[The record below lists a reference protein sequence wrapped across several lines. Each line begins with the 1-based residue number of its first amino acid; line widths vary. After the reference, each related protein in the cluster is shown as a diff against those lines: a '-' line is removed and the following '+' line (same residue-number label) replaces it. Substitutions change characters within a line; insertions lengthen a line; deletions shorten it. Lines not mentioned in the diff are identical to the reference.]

1 MSKNW
6 QVQATMFAKT
16 HDLLHTPEAHALDLV
31 SEMGEVAKELL
42 LATDYGKR
50 PFQPSLS
57 RPHLTDEMGDVLYS
71 LCVLA
76 TAVNV
81 DLDEALA
88 GALAK
93 YQKRVDGKN
102 HAGSASSV
110 ENHD

>member
-1 MSKNW
+1 MNGNW
-6 QVQATMFAKT
+6 QEWATGFAKT
-16 HDLLHTPEAHALDLV
+16 NDLLHRPETHALDLV
-31 SEMGEVAKELL
+31 SEVGEVAKELL

-93 YQKRVDGKN
+93 YQKRMDSKS
-102 HAGSASSV
+102 HAGSG
-110 ENHD
+110 

>member
-1 MSKNW
+1 MDGNW
-6 QVQATMFAKT
+6 QEQATTFAKT
-16 HDLLHTPEAHALDLV
+16 HDLLHAPQTHALDLV

-42 LATDYGKR
+42 LATDYGVR
-50 PFQPSLS
+50 PFQSH
-57 RPHLTDEMGDVLYS
+57 PHLTNEMGDVLYS

-93 YQKRVDGKN
+93 YQKRMDSKS
-102 HAGSASSV
+102 HAGSGV
-110 ENHD
+110 